1 MTDRGQAF
9 TLEAFVASL
18 LLLGSVAFALQVAG
32 VTSLTTSSAGP
43 QVESQLD
50 GVAAGTLESAEANGT
65 LRPTLLYWNETAD
78 GFYGA
83 AESYY
88 ASRVPLTR
96 FGTTLE
102 RKFDDRSVAF
112 NVNIYYLTADGDLE
126 KQRLAYYGTPSD
138 DAVQVSKSVTLYDD
152 DVLYNDA
159 GAPSGVRLSETSE
172 FYAPDAAPDSH
183 VYNTAQVEV
192 VIWRV

>member
-18 LLLGSVAFALQVAG
+18 LILGSVAFALQVGG

-50 GVAAGTLESAEANGT
+50 GVAAGTLDSAEANGT
-65 LRPTLLYWNETAD
+65 LRPALLYWNETAG

-83 AESYY
+83 TESYY
-88 ASRVPLTR
+88 VSSTPPTR

-112 NVNIYYLTADGDLE
+112 NVNINYLTTNGDLE
-126 KQRLAYYGTPSD
+126 KQRLVYYGTPSD
-138 DAVQVSKSVTLYDD
+138 DAVQISKPLTLYDND
-152 DVLYNDA
+152 TLYDDA
-159 GAPSGVRLSETSE
+159 GAPSGVQLSETSE

-183 VYNTAQVEV
+183 VYNTVRVEV
-192 VIWRV
+192 VVWRV